1 MEIVPFEGKH
11 LHEMRLQQAQEMFY
25 AKFSPH
31 YARALEDAGN
41 GWTALVD
48 GRPVC
53 CAGLVEQ
60 WEGRALAWCLM
71 AEDSGAY
78 FVRLVRAIRRALD
91 MAHWRRVE
99 ANVDAEFVQG
109 IRLANMLGFEVESKM
124 QKFTPEGRD
133 AFMYV
138 RIKP

>member
-1 MEIVPFEGKH
+1 MEIVPFQSDH
-11 LHEMRLQQAQEMFY
+11 LYQLRLQNAQEMFY
-25 AKFSPH
+25 AKFSPN
-31 YARALEDAGN
+31 YGRALEDSGS

-60 WEGRALAWCLM
+60 WEGRALAWCLLS
-71 AEDSGAY
+71 EDSGTY

-109 IRLANMLGFEVESKM
+109 IRLANLLGFEVESKL